1 MSTRSQANNEFQTSN
16 KVVEALP
23 ELVVN
28 ENNFPDTE
36 ELLESSQHSHVKLEK
51 LLTAVRKSSKIL
63 QLKQQKTT
71 SKIFRAVWQNQAL
84 ESLNIYHFNMHCID
98 PEIISNIPAK
108 LKRLVMDDTGLSED
122 QTQAFFSGITRNDTL
137 TSLTYLSLVL
147 IDLSGV
153 EPDTLAKALAKL
165 KSVAF
170 TECDLDCEQVE
181 AVLKMIA
188 KKSNIT
194 EMMLTGSE
202 NEPLD
207 LTEVSPDILALDV
220 NKLERFNLN
229 NAVVT
234 REQADKLLQQVLVKT
249 CLKSLVLSKLTHE
262 DGTSIIFTKDLVS
275 KAEKELDIFQTL

>member
-98 PEIISNIPAK
+98 PEIISNIPVK

-122 QTQAFFSGITRNDTL
+122 QTQALFSGITRNDTL
-137 TSLTYLSLVL
+137 TSLSLVL

-181 AVLKMIA
+181 AVLKMMA
-188 KKSNIT
+188 KKSNII
-194 EMMLTGSE
+194 ELMLTGSE
-202 NEPLD
+202 DEPLD
-207 LTEVSPDILALDV
+207 LTEVSPDILALAV

-262 DGTSIIFTKDLVS
+262 DGTSIIFNKDLVS